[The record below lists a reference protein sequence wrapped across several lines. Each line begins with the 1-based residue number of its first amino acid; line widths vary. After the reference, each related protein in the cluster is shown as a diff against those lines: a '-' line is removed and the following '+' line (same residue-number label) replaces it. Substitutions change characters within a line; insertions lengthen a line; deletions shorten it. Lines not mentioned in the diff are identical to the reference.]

1 MSSINDLSFD
11 QLVPSNSNYLKKD
24 DVGEDGLILTIKG
37 FKSETIDGDDGKEDK
52 VIMYFVE
59 DMKPMVVNRTNS
71 QLIGICTGAKNAGEA
86 RGKKIVV
93 YNDPTIS
100 FAGKITGGLRIKKV
114 AGEPK
119 AAPKSDFEDFKDDA
133 PWE

>member
-1 MSSINDLSFD
+1 MNSINDLSFD

-24 DVGEDGLILTIKG
+24 DVGEDGMILTIKG
-37 FKSETIDGDDGKEDK
+37 FKSESIDGDDGKEEK
-52 VIMYFVE
+52 VVMYFEE
-59 DMKPMVVNRTNS
+59 DVKPMVVNRTNS
-71 QLIGICTGAKNAGEA
+71 QLIGICTGAKHAGEA

-100 FAGKITGGLRIKKV
+100 FGGKITGGLRVKKI

-119 AAPKSDFEDFKDDA
+119 AAPKADFDDFKNDV
-133 PWE
+133 PW